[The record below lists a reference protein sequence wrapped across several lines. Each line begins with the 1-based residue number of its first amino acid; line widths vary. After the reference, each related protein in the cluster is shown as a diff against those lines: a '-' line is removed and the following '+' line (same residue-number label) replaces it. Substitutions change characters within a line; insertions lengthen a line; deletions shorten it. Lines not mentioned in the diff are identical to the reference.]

1 MVEDSLTLVIF
12 YVLGIESYIKVEGI
26 PVDELVIRQHIK
38 KDRRHAS
45 KPDTS
50 ALFAVGNDKWK
61 KRINTLKFVIFSN
74 PYILVT
80 LIMMCF
86 FNMIVIYYLF

>member
-1 MVEDSLTLVIF
+1 MLF
-12 YVLGIESYIKVEGI
+12 VLGIESYLKVEGI
-26 PVDELVIRQHIK
+26 PVDELVIQQHIK

-50 ALFAVGNDKWK
+50 ALFAVGNYKWK

-74 PYILVT
+74 PFILIT
-80 LIMMCF
+80 LILMF
-86 FNMIVIYYLF
+86 IFGVIVIYYLVALF